1 MLFFGQTP
9 NSAVKESILQQTGC
23 LHYGRHD
30 IFTFFRNMGQLL
42 YFYLKNKQTSDSV
55 PIKAIS
61 MNFFMQSYQSK
72 IAYRISGKNFGI
84 GNNIKSIPLYAV
96 FCTDFQ

>member
-9 NSAVKESILQQTGC
+9 NSAVKESILLQTGC

-42 YFYLKNKQTSDSV
+42 YYCLYIFHS
-55 PIKAIS
+55 
-61 MNFFMQSYQSK
+61 
-72 IAYRISGKNFGI
+72 I
-84 GNNIKSIPLYAV
+84 G
-96 FCTDFQ
+96 